1 MIEREISKL
10 LNARLSKK
18 KALIIVGA
26 RQVGK
31 TTLVRHIAS
40 NFVGKNI
47 IWNCDEPDVRSRL
60 ENPTSTQLK
69 QMIGNNKLLVI
80 DEAQR
85 INNIGI
91 TIKLIVDNIP
101 DVQVIVTGSSSLELT
116 KGIYEPLTGRKFEF
130 KLYPFS
136 FGELVAHTSLL
147 EQRRLLEHRILYGFY
162 PDVVNNPGDER
173 SRLNEIITSYLFK
186 DIFTYGDIRKPDI
199 FDRLIKAL
207 ALQIGNE
214 VSYNELSKLVGI
226 NKETVYKYIDLLEK
240 TFIVFVLNSFSRNQR
255 NELKKSKKIYFW
267 DTGIRNAIIDNFNSR
282 ELRNDWGF
290 LWENFIISER
300 MKYVSNTGK
309 YRNYYFWRTAQKQ
322 EIDFIEEYDG
332 ELHPYEFKW
341 NPKVSAKL
349 PKSFSSAYGN
359 YDFNVINSENFTEY
373 IL

>member
-1 MIEREISKL
+1 MG
-10 LNARLSKK
+10 KK
-18 KALIIVGA
+18 KALIIIGA

-31 TTLVRHIAS
+31 TTIVKQIAS
-40 NFVGKNI
+40 TFKGNYLF
-47 IWNCDEPDVRSRL
+47 WNCDEPDVRSRL
-60 ENPTSTQLK
+60 DNPTSTQLK
-69 QMIGNNKLLVI
+69 QIIGNNKLVI
-80 DEAQR
+80 LDEAQR

-91 TIKLIVDNIP
+91 TIKLIVDNIT
-101 DVQVIVTGSSSLELT
+101 DVQVIVTGSSSFELA

-136 FGELVAHTSLL
+136 LGELVAHTSLI

-173 SRLNEIITSYLFK
+173 SRLNEIISSYLFK
-186 DIFTYGDIRKPDI
+186 DIFSFGNIRKPDI

-214 VSYNELSKLVGI
+214 VSFNELSKLVGI

-255 NELKKSKKIYFW
+255 NELKKSRKIYFW

-290 LWENFIISER
+290 LWENFITSER
-300 MKYVSNTGK
+300 MKYIGNTGK

-322 EIDFIEEYDG
+322 EIDLIEEYDG
-332 ELHPYEFKW
+332 QLHPYEFKW
-341 NPKVSAKL
+341 NPKVSVKL
-349 PKSFSSAYGN
+349 PKSFFTAYG
-359 YDFNVINSENFTEY
+359 DCEFNVINSENFMKFV
-373 IL
+373 L